1 MKVIAFTDMAADDQ
15 AQLRRAVEQTRFS
28 LNKNSNP
35 QVASILQTESGA
47 TYVGN
52 NIFLSNC
59 TLVCSEASALS
70 AAVAA
75 GDLAMRRV
83 YMAVRRKDGSESSLI
98 SPCGNCRQMLHD
110 FAVLANHSIVV
121 MSTTNLMQ
129 DVLMTDSDELLP
141 EGFKS
146 VSLGKLSS
154 SS

>member
-1 MKVIAFTDMAADDQ
+1 
-15 AQLRRAVEQTRFS
+15 
-28 LNKNSNP
+28 
-35 QVASILQTESGA
+35 
-47 TYVGN
+47 
-52 NIFLSNC
+52 
-59 TLVCSEASALS
+59 
-70 AAVAA
+70 
-75 GDLAMRRV
+75 
-83 YMAVRRKDGSESSLI
+83 
-98 SPCGNCRQMLHD
+98 MLHD